1 MAHLIRLSICK
12 ESVRHQFSV
21 GVLPAHYA
29 GERDCR
35 ADTRVIDCH
44 QPCGLHSRKDI
55 VHLLPSKIPF
65 LCETNFRELRLT
77 WFQVERSAESAVIS
91 GRGTHLFQQSAEYRH
106 VADCV
111 AVVVGRC
118 SRQPFHGFRC
128 QPDVYRL
135 KGIYVLLF
143 HVPCFLIDSVLAKCQ
158 SLDFYKVRF
167 MYDGFILR
175 SPCPSVFQP
184 ILR

>member
-77 WFQVERSAESAVIS
+77 WFRLSGLRKVPSYPGEVRISFSSPLNIAMLLIALPLLSVVVSDSHSTASAVS
-91 GRGTHLFQQSAEYRH
+91 QMFTDEKGYMF
-106 VADCV
+106 C
-111 AVVVGRC
+111 C
-118 SRQPFHGFRC
+118 SM
-128 QPDVYRL
+128 
-135 KGIYVLLF
+135 
-143 HVPCFLIDSVLAKCQ
+143 FL
-158 SLDFYKVRF
+158 
-167 MYDGFILR
+167 
-175 SPCPSVFQP
+175 VF
-184 ILR
+184 L